1 MTELSLDELKAKAT
15 EYGIPFK
22 GNISKAKLLELITR
36 YESGDTNLD
45 GVIDELDTPETET
58 QTQSSTQ
65 SKVDKIKALE
75 DEALKLI
82 RVIITPNDVTK
93 REFQSELFQ
102 TGNSVLG
109 TISRAVPFGV
119 EWHVEH
125 ILLQSIQ
132 ERQMHIMI
140 KRKNPK
146 GDEYY
151 ESKLVPAYTVQV
163 LPPLTKEELE
173 ELARNQVARSS
184 VE

>member
-22 GNISKAKLLELITR
+22 GNVSKAKLIELITR

-45 GVIDELDTPETET
+45 GVIDDQDEPVAEVSEM
-58 QTQSSTQ
+58 
-65 SKVDKIKALE
+65 DKIKALE
-75 DEALKLI
+75 DDALRLI
-82 RVIITPNDVTK
+82 RVIVTPNDVNK

-140 KRKNPK
+140 KRKNQK
-146 GDEYY
+146 NEEYY

-163 LPPLTKEELE
+163 LPPLTQEELN
-173 ELARNQVARSS
+173 ELARTQMARNSVA
-184 VE
+184 E